1 MSLFATLSD
10 DDGKEEEEEEDS
22 EGEAVLCVTRRLSAI
37 NDPAATLFALEAA
50 AMALADACVHVSQSR
65 LAFPLA

>member
-1 MSLFATLSD
+1 MSLLATLSD
-10 DDGKEEEEEEDS
+10 AAGTVVEEEEEE
-22 EGEAVLCVTRRLSAI
+22 EAVLYVTRRLSAI

-65 LAFPLA
+65 LAFSLA